1 MRKIHHH
8 ETYSP
13 AQLHIVHFEQSKK
26 VIYFREMHNAES
38 RKHALPQCSV
48 AMIKA
53 IDGDDSAFCI
63 LRSYFPRREG
73 RDRSFPPERGG
84 SYKGVGF
91 LPAPQARGG
100 NPYYKVCFLPAP
112 EAREK
117 SSLQCPDKTEPY
129 REL

>member
-1 MRKIHHH
+1 MIIKRMRKNHHH

-73 RDRSFPPERGG
+73 RDRSFPPERGD
-84 SYKGVGF
+84 SYNKGF
-91 LPAPQARGG
+91 HPAPGENESLINERFLHAPGARGG
-100 NPYYKVCFLPAP
+100 A
-112 EAREK
+112 
-117 SSLQCPDKTEPY
+117 
-129 REL
+129 